1 MGRPLRA
8 ADSHGEG
15 ARLKF
20 AATPLSGAYVIDLHR
35 HEDERG
41 FFARTICTEEFA
53 QHGLNGRF
61 VQHSASWN
69 PRAGTLRGMHLQA
82 APNEEEKLVRVTRGA
97 IFDVILDLR
106 RDSPT
111 FGHWH
116 GVELSADNHRQ
127 LYIPRG
133 VAHGFQ
139 TLQPDTEIL
148 YAMTVP
154 FHGGSA
160 RGVRWDDPEISI
172 AWPACQDRLISE
184 KDLNL
189 PLFSEALKLIPTH

>member
-1 MGRPLRA
+1 MGWPLRST
-8 ADSHGEG
+8 DSHNQG

-20 AATPLSGAYVIDLHR
+20 TATALPGAFVIDLDR

-41 FFARTICTEEFA
+41 FFARTICAEEFA
-53 QHGLNGRF
+53 RHGLNGQF
-61 VQHSASWN
+61 VQHSVSWN
-69 PRAGTLRGMHLQA
+69 PRVGTLRGMHFQA
-82 APNEEEKLVRVTRGA
+82 APHEEEKLVRVTRGA

-111 FGHWH
+111 FGRWH

-139 TLQPDTEIL
+139 TLQPDTEVL
-148 YAMTVP
+148 YAMTIP
-154 FHGGSA
+154 FHGASA
-160 RGVRWDDPEISI
+160 RGLRWDDPQLGIN
-172 AWPACQDRLISE
+172 WPACTAHEGRLISD
-184 KDLNL
+184 KDRNL
-189 PLFSEALKLIPTH
+189 PTLAELS